1 MPFAI
6 AWGGAQRIPEDRAE
20 QIMSPTQGGL
30 HPGSC
35 NLDPT
40 CKCDLWGRPVD
51 EGTRKPEA
59 TMGYVVRRNNGLWI
73 YKGMIGVTEIA
84 GARSPPFGS
93 SRSYCRWS
101 MHYRDH
107 LISHL
112 ADRSDIYPV
121 QERRN
126 YVRDSFENCHLYVG
140 FFFVP
145 RLIYLKRRPH
155 MRTMAEPAP
164 NTITSVLCSSLWTWN
179 PDEECTAK
187 FNEDGTGEVS

>member
-1 MPFAI
+1 M
-6 AWGGAQRIPEDRAE
+6 D
-20 QIMSPTQGGL
+20 
-30 HPGSC
+30 
-35 NLDPT
+35 
-40 CKCDLWGRPVD
+40 V
-51 EGTRKPEA
+51 GTRKSGE
-59 TMGYVVRRNNGLWI
+59 TMRYVVRRNNGLWI

-107 LISHL
+107 LISRL
-112 ADRSDIYPV
+112 ADRSNIYTV

-126 YVRDSFENCHLYVG
+126 HVRDSFENCHLYVG
-140 FFFVP
+140 SFFV
-145 RLIYLKRRPH
+145 RHLIYSIRRPH

-164 NTITSVLCSSLWTWN
+164 NTIKSVLCSSPWTWN
-179 PDEECTAK
+179 PDEECTVK